1 MRRNLRRDICCEFVA
16 VTELEV
22 RKDCYAA
29 KKNDYLDEIVFKF
42 NSFIHLSYCVLRS
55 IKLSML
61 VYLIANTVRKTF
73 N

>member
-29 KKNDYLDEIVFKF
+29 KKNDYLNEI
-42 NSFIHLSYCVLRS
+42 
-55 IKLSML
+55 
-61 VYLIANTVRKTF
+61 
-73 N
+73 